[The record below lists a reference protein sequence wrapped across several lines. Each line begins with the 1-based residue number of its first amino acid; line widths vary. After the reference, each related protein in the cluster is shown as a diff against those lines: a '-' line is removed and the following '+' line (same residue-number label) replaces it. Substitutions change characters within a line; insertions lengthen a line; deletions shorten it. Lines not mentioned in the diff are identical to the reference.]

1 MPITDI
7 CIENIRCIERV
18 ELKPHKKFNFLSG
31 PNGSGKSSFL
41 EAVYLLGMA
50 RSFRTKNIKK
60 IISNNEEECR
70 VLAQYVDHAG
80 AENRAGISKS
90 RDSSTIIRL
99 NQQTLKTASLLARIL
114 PVRILSQESF
124 SLIDGPSKERRQF
137 IDWLG
142 FHVEHRFNETWTS
155 VQRLIKQRNSL
166 LRQGSGLNRA
176 ELAIWDAELSLHG
189 KMLTE
194 FRSQVFLSYMENF
207 TPLRERL
214 LPDIKIQLNFYQGW
228 PESIEL
234 AQSLRD
240 NIERDVNLG
249 YTHSSPNRADFHI
262 RVDGKLASDCLSR
275 GQKKLLVY
283 ALTLAQITT
292 FSELKDDDKAPSIIL
307 IDDIGA
313 ELDEHNRHLLIDTLD
328 VSRSQVFITG
338 TELVVPE
345 TSLEKSSYKMFHVEQ
360 GSVTPA

>member
-1 MPITDI
+1 MSITDI
-7 CIENIRCIERV
+7 YIENIRCIENV
-18 ELKPHKKFNFLSG
+18 ELRPHEKFNFLSG

-50 RSFRTKNIKK
+50 RSFRTKNVKK
-60 IISNNEEECR
+60 IISDNKEECR

-80 AENRAGISKS
+80 TENRLGISKN

-99 NQQTLKTASLLARIL
+99 NQETLKTASLLARIL

-124 SLIDGPSKERRQF
+124 TLIDGPSKERRQF

-142 FHVEHRFNETWTS
+142 FHVEHRFNETWAS

-166 LRQGSGLNRA
+166 LRQGSSLNRA
-176 ELAIWDAELSLHG
+176 ELGIWDAELSLQG
-189 KMLTE
+189 EALTE
-194 FRSQVFLSYMENF
+194 LRRRVFLSYMENAM
-207 TPLRERL
+207 PLLERL
-214 LPDIKIQLNFYQGW
+214 LPDIKIKLGFYQGW
-228 PESIEL
+228 PESIGLE
-234 AQSLRD
+234 QSLSD

-249 YTHSSPNRADFHI
+249 YTHGSPNRADFHI
-262 RVDGKLASDCLSR
+262 RVGDKLASDCLSR

-283 ALTLAQITT
+283 ALTLAQIIT

-313 ELDEHNRHLLIDTLD
+313 ELDEHNCHLLIDTLD
-328 VSRSQVFITG
+328 GSCSQVFITG
-338 TELVVPE
+338 TEPIVPE